1 MNKRDV
7 TVTFIIVMMLSLVG
21 LTGCIKATVHNGEL
35 TADLASENGSSYFT
49 NKNPIEI
56 LIVFNRA
63 PDKFYPD
70 HFTLENATMGSVVQ
84 VDEVTYRVQ
93 LIPTNQGEVRL
104 NLPKGTA
111 VGNRGETNTD
121 TGVFEVYYD
130 SILPTIGTATI
141 LPAAVSPNAR
151 PSVGGTT
158 EPKAIVTLF
167 NSLACTGDKLAD
179 STADASTGDFE
190 FPLGNA
196 LTSEGSYAWSVQA
209 LDAAGNIH
217 CYPFPLAYTLDQ
229 TQPSLP
235 SIAVAHGAV
244 QDNPVVVDV
253 NSCDDDNQAPDS
265 FYQVIFV
272 QDSSAPPALDNPAWM
287 NCASGLNNITL
298 TGSEGDHTLV
308 MWARDEAGN
317 LSSSNQLTI
326 TLDTTTPTLSLPATT
341 SLDRNSGST
350 VIVADALVD
359 SNEEGLGTY
368 TLATAAAPACSDHGA
383 VSIDGATGE
392 LTFAPAAHYFNRYNS
407 ADHHG
412 GPCNIKVQFADRVLP
427 TAHTVTADVAVTV
440 NFVNEPVQITVWPG
454 TSGTALE
461 KCGNKCYA
469 NSIFDLNFTVSPGGN
484 ATYPDPQTVT
494 CSAGTADAYFVDIA
508 SCSVAGTAGTLSVQ
522 MGSAHA
528 SSTDGTTITLTAN
541 DGVGN
546 DSETFSLHV
555 DNYVMSMYP
564 ALAVS
569 RQLSCILCH
578 ANIQADIVTDF
589 GIAEANYGNANNILG
604 VTNLAG
610 SHMYHNDNSAISFS
624 VTGAIYMPNITVTDK
639 NFIKQTTGNPNS
651 AAINLKSF
659 LQNSW
664 NQYSPITDSQGTI
677 LMDGD
682 GYMQVDPTPV
692 AKPAQLVAP
701 SVQGGL
707 QLKTAI
713 KIRAPS
719 DAEVLALDSSLSAG
733 TTAIVYKG
741 PNSKPAFSG
750 LQIHDFGYGQFV
762 RNSGTIVCHGSII
775 ISGTLYLNN
784 PDIQTDDVGCSIYVA
799 GNVYIETNRG
809 TAIQYVGGATSP
821 TLQITSSRNLHMGVG
836 LYDIRYIRRSLN
848 NYEDAQKIVNAANPA
863 GLRDAAEG
871 ATTIKSNGDGG
882 AWQWMRCP
890 LRPEHAIYL
899 DRKYISNGNYAACDS
914 STDSWKCN
922 MAKELFNN
930 WTGVVSGY
938 DHVLDEKV
946 INNGGTLVNPVV
958 AYETMCRTNS
968 GYQMPS
974 YASHDWT
981 WAGYWGEQP
990 ERVGAATINSTR
1002 VSTVFDHVRIN
1013 AQNVHSRYYGE
1024 FRGSVISPWALF
1036 AVGNLV
1042 FKYDTRLNN
1051 VVPYPRL
1058 MVPNPIFDVQ

>member
-1 MNKRDV
+1 MNTRYV
-7 TVTFIIVMMLSLVG
+7 TETFIVLLAMSYLG
-21 LTGCIKATVHNGEL
+21 LTGCIKASVHNGEL
-35 TADLASENGSSYFT
+35 KAELASESGSSYYT
-49 NKNPIEI
+49 NKNPIEV
-56 LIVFNRA
+56 LITFNRP
-63 PDKFYPD
+63 PDKFYPEQ
-70 HFTLENATMGSVVQ
+70 FALQNATMGAIEQ
-84 VDEVTYRVQ
+84 VDKTTYRVQ
-93 LIPTNQGEVRL
+93 LIPSSQGAVQM

-111 VGNRGETNTD
+111 IGNRGEENTESD
-121 TGVFEVYYD
+121 VFKVHYD
-130 SILPTIGTATI
+130 SILPTIGAATI
-141 LPAAVSPNAR
+141 LPAAVSPNPL

-179 STADASTGDFE
+179 ATADAVTGSFE

-196 LTSEGSYAWSVQA
+196 LTAEGAYAWSVQA
-209 LDAAGNIH
+209 RDAAGNIH

-235 SIAVAHGAV
+235 SIATAHGAV
-244 QDNPVVVDV
+244 QDNPVGVDV
-253 NSCDDDNQAPDS
+253 TSCDDDNQTPDS

-272 QDSSAPPALDNPAWM
+272 QDSSAPPTLDNPDWIS
-287 NCASGLNNITL
+287 CAAGTNSVPL
-298 TGSEGDHTLV
+298 TGADGDHTLV

-317 LSSSNQLTI
+317 ISSSNQITV
-326 TLDTTTPTLSLPATT
+326 TLDSTTPSLSIPATA
-341 SLDRNSGST
+341 SLNRNSGST
-350 VIVADALVD
+350 VILSDALVD
-359 SNEEGLGTY
+359 SDEEGLGTY
-368 TLATAAAPACSDHGA
+368 SLLAADAPACSDHGS
-383 VSIDGATGE
+383 VSINASNGAV
-392 LTFAPAAHYFNRYNS
+392 TFAPAAHYFNRYS
-407 ADHHG
+407 GADHHG
-412 GPCNIKVQFADRVLP
+412 GPCNIKVQFADRVQP
-427 TAHTVTADVAVTV
+427 AAHAVTSDVAVTV
-440 NFVNEPVQITVWPG
+440 HFVNEPVQLTVWPG

-461 KCGNKCYA
+461 KCGNKCFA

-494 CSAGTADAYFVDIA
+494 CSAITADAYYVDIA
-508 SCSVAGTAGTLSVQ
+508 SCSLSGNTGTLSVQ
-522 MGSAHA
+522 MGSAHG
-528 SSTDGTTITLTAN
+528 SSTDGTAISLTVN
-541 DGVGN
+541 DGVGS
-546 DSETFSLHV
+546 DSDTFSLHV

-589 GIAEANYGNANNILG
+589 GIAQANYSNANNILG
-604 VTNLAG
+604 VANLAG
-610 SHMYHNDNSAISFS
+610 SHMYHNDNSAIAFS
-624 VTGAIYMPNITVTDK
+624 VTGSIYMPDITVTDK

-651 AAINLKSF
+651 APVNLRSF

-682 GYMQVDPTPV
+682 GFMQVDPTPI
-692 AKPAQLVAP
+692 AKAPQLVAP
-701 SVQGGL
+701 NVQGGL
-707 QLKTAI
+707 QLRTAI

-733 TTAIVYKG
+733 TTAFVYKG

-762 RNSGTIVCHGSII
+762 RNNGTIVCHGSII

-799 GNVYIETNRG
+799 GNVFIETNRG
-809 TAIQYVGGATSP
+809 TAIQYVGGAASP

-836 LYDIRYIRRSLN
+836 LYDIRFVRRSLN
-848 NYEDAQKIVNAANPA
+848 NYEDAQKIVNPANPA

-871 ATTIKSNGDGG
+871 ALTIKSNNDAG
-882 AWQWMRCP
+882 AWEWMRCP
-890 LRPEHAIYL
+890 LRPEHALYL
-899 DRKYISNGNYAACDS
+899 EGKYISNGNYGACDAS
-914 STDSWKCN
+914 VDPWKCAF
-922 MAKELFNN
+922 AKELFNN
-930 WTGVVSGY
+930 WVGVVSNY
-938 DHVLDEKV
+938 DHVLDERV
-946 INNGGTLVNPVV
+946 INRSGTLVNPVV
-958 AYETMCRTNS
+958 AYETMCRWN
-968 GYQMPS
+968 GAYQMS
-974 YASHDWT
+974 NYAGHS
-981 WAGYWGEQP
+981 WAWSGYWGEQP
-990 ERVGAATINSTR
+990 ERVGAASVNATRHSTI
-1002 VSTVFDHVRIN
+1002 FDHVRIN